1 MEKNMNQ
8 QELIKRLKSVLC
20 WIQQDSNAAVKL
32 KELIVQLGG
41 RV

>member
-1 MEKNMNQ
+1 MNQ
-8 QELIKRLKSVLC
+8 QELVTRLKGILC
-20 WIQQDSNAAVKL
+20 WVQQDSTAAAKL